1 MLKNIINIEFLKYNL
16 KKNMLYFL
24 IFGLLLFAVFPL
36 PVIIDMVNT
45 PRSAANLGMHY
56 TPSVSGYNYAFTSM
70 MIILTILTPF
80 ILFNYLTSKKSVD
93 VFHALPVKRKELFL
107 STVLTGIAL
116 VVIPGTINYLL
127 GHGIFYLHHGANDAA
142 LLYDWFVIMF
152 FAIAIQSISTFVI
165 LNTGTLIDS
174 LIHTGILIFLP
185 FGIFFVIVM
194 FTNEFLFGLGGITD
208 SLLKV
213 MTPLYAIY
221 HALFEGPYQI
231 QLLIYWF
238 ALYAIFL
245 MVQTNIYIKRKSER
259 SEEPFTNK
267 YYFPIIT
274 AVFTGLIFIMLN
286 AGYSA
291 LRVRSGMS
299 FQSFFAFDSILLAL
313 IITFV
318 GYTILNIFKNRSTKY
333 FLTTIKNYVI
343 IVLVA
348 TILSVTTIQTQAFGL
363 VWRVPNASKIESIEL
378 YDNALYQVH
387 PILSLSENTYNSN
400 NVKIKDEA
408 IIDMFTK
415 VHKSINQKV
424 KRENNFLRTG
434 DVSGLLTNKYA
445 CTFEETIYLDFTYH
459 LKNGQKIPYSIKVP
473 RELLLEFTALLDVP
487 NYHAFINP
495 ILNEQIK
502 IKSLTIY
509 NDLMDLELL
518 NGYQA
523 KGKEIQENLIHFYNQ
538 DLENLDSDTLVKEK
552 STLKYMITY
561 EFDLNIDSSIV
572 ANKRQDDQIARGI
585 LMVDDRF
592 EKTLAYI
599 ESFNV
604 NPIKTDDVV
613 YRTEIEDS
621 SYIKNCGAISF
632 FSYGYYP
639 GDHGLS
645 EESSEL
651 NHSEVESFRNN
662 LSGSHIG
669 SQRARYL
676 IINEVV
682 RIPIST
688 P

>member
-36 PVIIDMVNT
+36 PVIIDMINT
-45 PRSAANLGMHY
+45 PRRAAELGMYY
-56 TPSVSGYNYAFTSM
+56 TPSVSGYNYAFATM
-70 MIILTILTPF
+70 MIALTILTPF

-93 VFHALPVKRKELFL
+93 VFHALPVKRKALFL
-107 STVLTGIAL
+107 TNVLTGIAL

-127 GHGIFYLHHGANDAA
+127 GHGIFYLHHGVNDAA
-142 LLYDWFVIMF
+142 LLYDWVVIMF

-194 FTNEFLFGLGGITD
+194 FTNEFLFGLGGITEN
-208 SLLKV
+208 LLKV

-274 AVFTGLIFIMLN
+274 AVFTGLIFVMLN

-291 LRVRSGMS
+291 LRARSGMS
-299 FQSFFAFDSILLAL
+299 IQSFFAFDSILLAL

-333 FLTTIKNYVI
+333 FLTTIRNYVI

-424 KRENNFLRTG
+424 KRENTFLRTG
-434 DVSGLLTNKYA
+434 DVSGLITNRYT
-445 CTFEETIYLDFTYH
+445 CTFEEKTYLKFTYH
-459 LKNGQKIPYSIKVP
+459 LKNGQSIPYSIEVP

-487 NYHAFINP
+487 SYHAFINP
-495 ILNEQIK
+495 ILNEDIG
-502 IKSLTIY
+502 IKSVKIY
-509 NDLMDLELL
+509 NDLMDQEIL
-518 NGYQA
+518 NGFQA
-523 KGKEIQENLIHFYNQ
+523 AGNELQENLIRLYNQ
-538 DLENLDSDTLVKEK
+538 DLENLNSDTLVNGK
-552 STLKYMITY
+552 STLKYMISY
-561 EFDLNIDSSIV
+561 EFDLDFDSDIV
-572 ANKRQDDQIARGI
+572 NLSRNDGQRTRGLLLI
-585 LMVDDRF
+585 DDRF
-592 EKTLAYI
+592 ENTVAFI
-599 ESFNV
+599 DSFNT
-604 NPIKTDDVV
+604 NPFELSEVL
-613 YRTEIEDS
+613 YRIELEDS
-621 SYIKNCGAISF
+621 SYIKSCGAISF
-632 FSYGYYP
+632 YSYGYYP
-639 GDHGLS
+639 GDYGLYDS
-645 EESSEL
+645 SSEL
-651 NHSEVESFRNN
+651 THEAVEIYRGK

-676 IINEVV
+676 IIDEVV
-682 RIPIST
+682 RIPISK

>member
-36 PVIIDMVNT
+36 PVIIDMINT

-56 TPSVSGYNYAFTSM
+56 TPSVSGYNYAFATM
-70 MIILTILTPF
+70 MIALTLLTPF

-107 STVLTGIAL
+107 TNVLTGIAL

-127 GHGIFYLHHGANDAA
+127 GHGIFYLHHGVNDAA
-142 LLYDWFVIMF
+142 LLYDWVVIMF

-208 SLLKV
+208 NLLKV

-238 ALYAIFL
+238 ALYTIFL

-274 AVFTGLIFIMLN
+274 AVFTGLIFVMLN

-291 LRVRSGMS
+291 LRSRSGMS

-333 FLTTIKNYVI
+333 FLTTIRNYVI

-348 TILSVTTIQTQAFGL
+348 TILSVTTIQTQAFGF

-378 YDNALYQVH
+378 YDSALYQVH
-387 PILSLSENTYNSN
+387 PILSQSENTYNSN

-445 CTFEETIYLDFTYH
+445 CTFEETIYLNFTYH
-459 LKNGQKIPYSIKVP
+459 LKNGQSIPYSIEVP

-487 NYHAFINP
+487 AYYAFINP
-495 ILNEQIK
+495 ILNEEIK
-502 IKSLTIY
+502 MKSIKIY
-509 NDLMDLELL
+509 NDLMDQEILS
-518 NGYQA
+518 GFQA
-523 KGKEIQENLIHFYNQ
+523 AGNEVQENIVRLYNQ
-538 DLENLDSDTLVKEK
+538 DLENLNSDALVNDK
-552 STLKYMITY
+552 STLKYMISY
-561 EFDLNIDSSIV
+561 EFDLDFDSDVVNLSR
-572 ANKRQDDQIARGI
+572 NNDQRARGLLLI
-585 LMVDDRF
+585 DDRF
-592 EKTLAYI
+592 ENTVAYLD
-599 ESFNV
+599 SLST
-604 NPIKTDDVV
+604 NPFHISEVQ
-613 YRTEIEDS
+613 YRTEVETS
-621 SYIKNCGAISF
+621 GYIKSCGAISF
-632 FSYGYYP
+632 YSYGYYP
-639 GDHGLS
+639 GDYGIYD
-645 EESSEL
+645 EWSEL
-651 NHSEVESFRNN
+651 SVEEVEAYRGK

-669 SQRARYL
+669 SQRTRYL
-676 IINEVV
+676 VINEIV
-682 RIPIST
+682 RIPISK